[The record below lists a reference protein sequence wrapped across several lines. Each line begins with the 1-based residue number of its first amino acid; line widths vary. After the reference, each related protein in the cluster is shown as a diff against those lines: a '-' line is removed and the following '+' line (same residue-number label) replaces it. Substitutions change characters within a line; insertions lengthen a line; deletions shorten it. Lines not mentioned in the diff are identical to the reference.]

1 MSHML
6 YDIFTHVSSSF
17 LYCPQEKPGGAVAG
31 KKTILQRTL
40 LMQKKSL
47 LASKNNFFAADADT
61 SKIPGLGK
69 KDVQRPMIR
78 TGIF

>member
-1 MSHML
+1 ML

-17 LYCPQEKPGGAVAG
+17 FKCPQEKPGGAVAG

-40 LMQKKSL
+40 MQKKNSWL
-47 LASKNNFFAADADT
+47 GSKNNFFAADADT